1 MPSGI
6 EAAKAALDEF
16 EIIQRYMLLAR
27 EENAVKTYAELK
39 NRYLLLKAI
48 LNVAG
53 VSLTDIDKI
62 KE

>member
-16 EIIQRYMLLAR
+16 EMIQRYMLLAR
-27 EENAVKTYAELK
+27 EENAVKTSAELK